1 MASDFSIDFRD
12 SSKQNPPSSNWIDN
26 YNPSKLSLLY
36 TLNEIIDNVEQSLQE
51 ISANSTYEE
60 VYQNLNNLNNFFT
73 NAEKER
79 ITNTINDISLRK
91 AIITTFNN
99 ENNNPILDDYYP
111 ELIEDGNNNF
121 SNTSIC
127 FILDDNI

>member
-1 MASDFSIDFRD
+1 MATDFSIDFRD

-73 NAEKER
+73 NAERER
-79 ITNTINDISLRK
+79 IANTISDISLRK
-91 AIITTFNN
+91 AIVTTFNN
-99 ENNNPILDDYYP
+99 ENNSPILDDYYP

-127 FILDDNI
+127 FILADNI